1 MTIVGLSSIIVY
13 IVLGIVFD
21 YKTERK
27 EFNMKF
33 ISKIREKLSGHK
45 VYRFFKRM
53 NETVEKKI
61 PKDTFMGIRII
72 CSTMYICALTFCLKV
87 GLWLASAYL

>member
-1 MTIVGLSSIIVY
+1 
-13 IVLGIVFD
+13 
-21 YKTERK
+21 
-27 EFNMKF
+27 MKF

-72 CSTMYICALTFCLKV
+72 CSTMYICVLAFCLKV
-87 GLWLASAYL
+87 GLWLASAIIVFIALLYAIHVMLLSENLD